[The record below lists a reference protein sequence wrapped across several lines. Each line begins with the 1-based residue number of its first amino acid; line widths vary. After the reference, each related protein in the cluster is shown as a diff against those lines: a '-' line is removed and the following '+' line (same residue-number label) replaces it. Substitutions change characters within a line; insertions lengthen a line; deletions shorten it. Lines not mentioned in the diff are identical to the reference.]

1 MSKITIRPA
10 VSADVLKIQNIVKDA
25 YSVYIERIGRE
36 PAPMTDDYTVHVKA
50 KRVWVLDTAEGL
62 AGLMVLRMEADHLLV
77 SNVAVERGSQGKG
90 FGRRLLDFADEFA
103 TQNGKSELRLYTNE
117 LMRENLAIYQ
127 KLGWEEYRRAEQDGF
142 RRVFMCK
149 KLRRSGG

>member
-62 AGLMVLRMEADHLLV
+62 AGLMVLRMETDHLLV

-103 TQNGKSELRLYTNE
+103 AQNGKSELRLYTNE

-149 KLRRSGG
+149 KLR